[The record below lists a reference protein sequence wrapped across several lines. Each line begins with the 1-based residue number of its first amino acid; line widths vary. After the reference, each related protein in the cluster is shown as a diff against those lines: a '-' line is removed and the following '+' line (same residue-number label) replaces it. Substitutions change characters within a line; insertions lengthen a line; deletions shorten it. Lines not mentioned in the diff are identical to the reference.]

1 MQTGYELI
9 APAEG
14 EWDPTPTD
22 LQRALTSKPM
32 RLHPAT
38 CAVCDDFGALCDQ
51 IEGREGQHTT
61 QSLSGVDRTDQRRL
75 QLDAMGLVIQEVLFN
90 GIISNDKC
98 CCTRWGVLQRSW
110 WRRPH
115 RLRRS
120 PHGEGILLRLELTR
134 RRRDP

>member
-14 EWDPTPTD
+14 ELDPTPTD
-22 LQRALTSKPM
+22 LQIALTSKPM
-32 RLHPAT
+32 RIHPAT

-75 QLDAMGLVIQEVLFN
+75 QLEAIGFVIQEVLF
-90 GIISNDKC
+90 DVKPQP
-98 CCTRWGVLQRSW
+98 VLLKG
-110 WRRPH
+110 
-115 RLRRS
+115 LRFS
-120 PHGEGILLRLELTR
+120 GFIADHKPVLLALLGAT
-134 RRRDP
+134 